1 MLGVQFNTLLP
12 SATILPSAV
21 FSLRIVQLTSPH
33 PSVAARPMSS
43 LAPLAPTY
51 RPGDTTAAQASREAA
66 ALAADAAASHEP
78 NVFTD
83 AQIDEY
89 KEQDRYLPV
98 SSFGSRPFCHRCRT
112 VREDPVV

>member
-1 MLGVQFNTLLP
+1 
-12 SATILPSAV
+12 
-21 FSLRIVQLTSPH
+21 
-33 PSVAARPMSS
+33 MSS

-51 RPGDTTAAQASREAA
+51 LPGDDAAQLASREAA
-66 ALAADAAASHEP
+66 ALAADAAAAIEP

-98 SSFGSRPFCHRCRT
+98 SWLAYTLAPG
-112 VREDPVV
+112 

>member
-1 MLGVQFNTLLP
+1 
-12 SATILPSAV
+12 
-21 FSLRIVQLTSPH
+21 
-33 PSVAARPMSS
+33 MSS

-51 RPGDTTAAQASREAA
+51 QPGDDAAQLASREAA
-66 ALAADAAASHEP
+66 AQAVEEAGRREG

-98 SSFGSRPFCHRCRT
+98 SDGVHS
-112 VREDPVV
+112 EDER

>member
-1 MLGVQFNTLLP
+1 
-12 SATILPSAV
+12 
-21 FSLRIVQLTSPH
+21 
-33 PSVAARPMSS
+33 MSS

-51 RPGDTTAAQASREAA
+51 QPGDDAAQLASREAA
-66 ALAADAAASHEP
+66 ALAVEEASRREG

-98 SSFGSRPFCHRCRT
+98 STG
-112 VREDPVV
+112 